1 MIASVSISQVCLPAC
16 EDAPPLGNDEA
27 TVRIGQLDHLADIK
41 VGEIDP
47 IDAVGKLPS
56 DPYPH
61 TDRI

>member
-1 MIASVSISQVCLPAC
+1 VPVSVSHVGLPAC
-16 EDAPPLGNDEA
+16 KDPPPLGNDQS

-47 IDAVGKLPS
+47 IDTIGELPS

-61 TDRI
+61 TDGI